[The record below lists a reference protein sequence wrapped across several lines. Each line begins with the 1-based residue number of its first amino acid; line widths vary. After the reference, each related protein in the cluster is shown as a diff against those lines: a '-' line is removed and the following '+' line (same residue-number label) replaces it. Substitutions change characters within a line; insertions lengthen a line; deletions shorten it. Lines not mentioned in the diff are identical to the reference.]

1 MTVMKLLRDLNDSE
15 LWFVYSYCRFLMLK
29 YARCLMSSWLLF
41 GLYFGSVL
49 ASLPAFIQCGFYMC
63 FMSYFCLLTELTRY
77 WDPILWNLNVRI
89 FFVPFVASTCDRVL
103 KHLGPV
109 RERYRLRNKCS
120 KDVSGD
126 DLAEHIGTC
135 LQ

>member
-1 MTVMKLLRDLNDSE
+1 MFDEFLVVVWIVFRKCLGVIASIHSM
-15 LWFVYSYCRFLMLK
+15 WFLYVFHVV
-29 YARCLMSSWLLF
+29 LLF
-41 GLYFGSVL
+41 
-49 ASLPAFIQCGFYMC
+49 ADRADPI
-63 FMSYFCLLTELTRY
+63 

-89 FFVPFVASTCDRVL
+89 FFVPFVASICDRVL